1 MNRQLKRRQERL
13 NGAGTVKKEISE
25 EILKQVEKQ
34 LNDGRVEAMMLCF
47 ALGLHKEFRFGKER
61 CLKALKSVDDLMKP
75 WISGKSDL
83 TDLRDRVINEIGID
97 VRC

>member
-1 MNRQLKRRQERL
+1 MSRQLRYNQAHQKRA
-13 NGAGTVKKEISE
+13 GAARKEISE
-25 EILKQVEKQ
+25 EILMQVEKQ

-61 CLKALKSVDDLMKP
+61 CLKALKTADDLMKS
-75 WISGKSDL
+75 WISGESDL
-83 TDLRDRVINEIGID
+83 KDLRDRAIGEIGID